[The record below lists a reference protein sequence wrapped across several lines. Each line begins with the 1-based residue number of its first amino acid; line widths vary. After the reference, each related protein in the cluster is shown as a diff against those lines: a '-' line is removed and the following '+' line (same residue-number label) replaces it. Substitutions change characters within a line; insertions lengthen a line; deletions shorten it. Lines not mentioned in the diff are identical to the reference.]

1 MKTSPQYLATAFLHF
16 DILEDQYVINGYFAR
31 ALKYALT
38 TTGWSAYTKPSRLG
52 KYHSE
57 LCASALL
64 RLSILP
70 LYDMSSYPKE
80 QVTTIPPHQPSMI
93 GVDST
98 YPKNEGCRGFTTS
111 RRRWFGTRERTAFES
126 TKSRNSLEP
135 GLMMASA
142 RSALVPPLHDFK
154 YLRYAGVLLE
164 GPGLQVP
171 IVKDDSEAD
180 VFQSLSNSSR
190 TKTVPRPP
198 LALKMNDRRRNG
210 SPSIKVE
217 TNLFSKLMISFLN

>member
-1 MKTSPQYLATAFLHF
+1 MKTSPQYLTTAFLHL
-16 DILEDQYVINGYFAR
+16 DILEDQYAINGYYAT
-31 ALKYALT
+31 ALKYVLT
-38 TTGWSAYTKPSRLG
+38 AMGWSTY
-52 KYHSE
+52 E

-64 RLSILP
+64 CLSILP

-80 QVTTIPPHQPSMI
+80 QVTTIPLHQPSMI

-135 GLMMASA
+135 GLMIAAA

-164 GPGLQVP
+164 DPGLQVP

-198 LALKMNDRRRNG
+198 LALEMNDRRRNG
-210 SPSIKVE
+210 APSIKVE